1 MAVHIDENTC
11 IELILQKNLSHFLE
25 EFNKK
30 ILASISF
37 PVIISTFFPLLPKIK
52 QIDIWKYQ
60 WQLIKPRVK

>member
-11 IELILQKNLSHFLE
+11 IGRMQKNLSHFLE

-37 PVIISTFFPLLPKIK
+37 PVIISTFFLLKSKKSIFEN
-52 QIDIWKYQ
+52 INDN
-60 WQLIKPRVK
+60 

>member
-30 ILASISF
+30 ILASIWF
-37 PVIISTFFPLLPKIK
+37 PVIISTFFLLKSNKSIFENTN
-52 QIDIWKYQ
+52 DN
-60 WQLIKPRVK
+60 

>member
-11 IELILQKNLSHFLE
+11 TEHMQKNLSHFLE

-37 PVIISTFFPLLPKIK
+37 PVIISTFFLLKSNKSIFENTN
-52 QIDIWKYQ
+52 DN
-60 WQLIKPRVK
+60 

>member
-11 IELILQKNLSHFLE
+11 TEHMQKNLSHFLE